1 MMILNPQ
8 QQAYPPLSSNNPIT
22 QAEKNK
28 GKILPNSYNCD
39 WNRETA
45 DGERKL
51 EHKEE

>member
-28 GKILPNSYNCD
+28 GKIFIIVTGIERLRMA
-39 WNRETA
+39 REN
-45 DGERKL
+45 
-51 EHKEE
+51 